1 MTVSWSFI
9 NSVALILITA
19 AVGWY
24 LRWLGTQRDERV
36 KRADKLAEE
45 AEKKADALAEANTAL
60 LKRVD
65 DLEKNMT
72 VVNQVA
78 QPLNQM
84 YLAMLVKQLTHLH
97 TPTLDALM
105 AKIGPPSMLTLQEE
119 HEMAALLKER
129 AEALDDQIDE
139 SERDAAIML
148 PMVLKRA
155 NRELQEMT
163 INPVELTVVASLITP
178 HEYGEYVAASGT
190 PASGAEAV
198 AEKHQEE
205 GA

>member
-1 MTVSWSFI
+1 MTISWSFI

-19 AVGWY
+19 GVGWY
-24 LRWLGTQRDERV
+24 LRWLGTQRDERI
-36 KRADKLAEE
+36 RAADKLAAEAKE
-45 AEKKADALAEANTAL
+45 KAESLAAEKVILE
-60 LKRVD
+60 KRVD
-65 DLEKNMT
+65 DLEKSMV

-97 TPTLDALM
+97 TPQLDGLL
-105 AKIGPPSMLTLQEE
+105 AKIGPPSLLTPDEE
-119 HEMAALLKER
+119 VEMAALLKER
-129 AEALDDQIDE
+129 AEVLDGQIDE

-148 PMVLKRA
+148 PLVLKRA
-155 NRELQEMT
+155 KREIEEMT
-163 INPVELTVVASLITP
+163 INPVELTVVATLIAP
-178 HEYGEYVAASGT
+178 HEYGEYIAASGT
-190 PASGAEAV
+190 PDSGAEAV